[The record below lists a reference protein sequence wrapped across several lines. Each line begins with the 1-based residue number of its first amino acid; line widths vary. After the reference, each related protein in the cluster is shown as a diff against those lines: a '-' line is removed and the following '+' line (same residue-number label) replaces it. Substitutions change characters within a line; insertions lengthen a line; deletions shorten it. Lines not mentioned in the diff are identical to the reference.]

1 MAKTLVMGTV
11 LGFQVLTSKQ
21 GKVYGYNLGIAS
33 EFTNKYGQPE
43 QRITDVRYSDRTKND
58 VERMATPLIGKEVY
72 VEVYVTADE
81 YQGKVRLQYNYQP
94 ETPIIDANLSDPY
107 GNARPAQS
115 TNSSASRLPDQAL
128 ASKSAA

>member
-43 QRITDVRYSDRTKND
+43 QRITDVRYSDRTKNE
-58 VERMATPLIGKEVY
+58 VERMAMPLIGKEVY

-107 GNARPAQS
+107 GNARTVSS
-115 TNSSASRLPDQAL
+115 TQASSPKSPDQGL
-128 ASKSAA
+128 GTKAA

>member
-43 QRITDVRYSDRTKND
+43 QRITDVRYSDRTKNE
-58 VERMATPLIGKEVY
+58 VERMAMPLIGKEVY
-72 VEVYVTADE
+72 VEVYVTANE

-107 GNARPAQS
+107 GNARTASS
-115 TNSSASRLPDQAL
+115 THASSPKSPDQGL
-128 ASKSAA
+128 GTKAA

>member
-72 VEVYVTADE
+72 VEVYVTANE
-81 YQGKVRLQYNYQP
+81 FNGKVRVEYNYQP
-94 ETPIIDANLSDPY
+94 DTPIIDSNISDPY
-107 GNARPAQS
+107 GNARPSQS
-115 TNSSASRLPDQAL
+115 NTSSGSRLPEQAL
-128 ASKSAA
+128 TSKSAA

>member
-21 GKVYGYNLGIAS
+21 NKVYGYNLGIAS

-107 GNARPAQS
+107 GNARPASS
-115 TNSSASRLPDQAL
+115 THSGSP
-128 ASKSAA
+128 KSPEQGLGTKAA

>member
-11 LGFQVLTSKQ
+11 VGFQVLTSKQ
-21 GKVYGYNLGIAS
+21 GKIYGYNLGIAS
-33 EFTNKYGQPE
+33 EFTNKYGKTE
-43 QRITDVRYSDRTKND
+43 ERITDVRYSDRTKND
-58 VERMATPLIGKEVY
+58 VERMAMPLIGKEVY
-72 VEVYVTADE
+72 VEVYVTPNE
-81 YQGKVRLQYNYQP
+81 FNGTLRVEYNYQP

-115 TNSSASRLPDQAL
+115 ANSSGSRLPEQVL